1 MKNPKR
7 FAELER
13 ITSDYFACHLAPLMG
28 KVKDDLSHKQ
38 AEEMRDYSTSAAGIL
53 GTMAT
58 TSIPGADPYAAL
70 RVTGEWNS
78 KTAEDYIIMCK
89 QALVRDKSMQHD
101 LAMMAGEWR
110 NAVVKEIGRPRYDA
124 LCQQLGCDLAYAY
137 IDHRMEQLMIDKIV
151 KDKMPKSS
159 ADYIIRKAAQ
169 SSLFGLTC
177 ELSQSPLEAEIAQRG
192 EAAYKPSTAEKAAGH
207 LIGAGVD
214 AVSLGGAGS
223 WASFAK
229 FVGIDVVLSAGMDML
244 GRRGTRQTLSV
255 EDCISKGV
263 FASDKNVFASFR
275 KEANSIK
282 NSEDSYIISTNN
294 KLQKKIPTTNYNFK
308 DWMKQNSFNSPTAP
322 WNTTPSFLSATN
334 SEAKK
339 REGKYKDVPLIVA
352 PGKEDA
358 YLEEKKKQKKSSHN
372 TVPEKE
378 KPNSNENVSKLT
390 GDLPQSDGNAPHQTE
405 DASSQDL
412 DGQSAESNQDGWA
425 YLLSSVGLN
434 GLSDIGRNLPYV
446 IATLPDM
453 LVGLFTGATES
464 VGLKKDLIPISSVL
478 LGLFVKN
485 PMLKMLLIG
494 MGGMNLLNKVGHESI
509 GRMEDGMSK
518 TLYKSYADETLNPR
532 IVSPVLKG
540 NVLIATIDGVPCSI
554 TIPDNAAQAYATG
567 ALPLNTLA
575 NAILSRYDQTK
586 NLAEDNFRNIE
597 VERTVTRDRGITI
610 K

>member
-1 MKNPKR
+1 MKNSKR

-38 AEEMRDYSTSAAGIL
+38 AEEMRSYSSSAAGIL
-53 GTMAT
+53 SSMAT
-58 TSIPGADPYAAL
+58 ATMPGADPYATL

-89 QALVRDKSMQHD
+89 ESLVRDKSMQHD
-101 LAMMAGEWR
+101 LVVMASEWR
-110 NAVVKEIGRPRYDA
+110 NAVVKEIGRTRYDA
-124 LCQQLGCDLAYAY
+124 LSKQLGCDLAYAY
-137 IDHRMEQLMIDKIV
+137 IDHRMEQLMIDKLV

-169 SSLFGLTC
+169 SSLFGLAQ
-177 ELSQSPLEAEIAQRG
+177 ELSQSPLAAEVAERG
-192 EAAYKPSTAEKAAGH
+192 EAAYKPSKVEKAAGH
-207 LIGAGVD
+207 VIGASVD
-214 AVSLGGAGS
+214 ALTLGGAGS

-229 FVGIDVVLSAGMDML
+229 FVGIDVVLSAGMDRL
-244 GRRGTRQTLSV
+244 SRRGTNQTLSV

-263 FASDKNVFASFR
+263 FGSDRNVFLSFR
-275 KEANSIK
+275 KEATSIQNGK
-282 NSEDSYIISTNN
+282 DAYIISTNN
-294 KLQKKIPTTNYNFK
+294 RLQKKIPTTNYSFM
-308 DWMKQNSFNSPTAP
+308 DWTKQNATNSSTVP
-322 WNTTPSFLSATN
+322 WKSTPSFLPATS

-358 YLEEKKKQKKSSHN
+358 YLEEKKKQEDTHSKSPIEVRN
-372 TVPEKE
+372 TAVTQEE
-378 KPNSNENVSKLT
+378 SNT
-390 GDLPQSDGNAPHQTE
+390 QRGDGNN
-405 DASSQDL
+405 SQETDE
-412 DGQSAESNQDGWA
+412 QPAETNQDGWA

-453 LVGLFTGATES
+453 LVGLFTGSTES
-464 VGLKKDLIPISSVL
+464 VGLKKDIIPISSVL

-494 MGGMNLLNKVGHESI
+494 MGGMNLINKMGHESI
-509 GRMEDGMSK
+509 DRMEDDKPKMQ
-518 TLYKSYADETLNPR
+518 YKPYADEPLNPR
-532 IVSPVLKG
+532 IESPVLKD
-540 NVLIATIDGVPCSI
+540 NTLVATIDGVPCSI
-554 TIPDNAAQAYATG
+554 TIPNNASQAHAVG

-575 NAILSRYDQTK
+575 NAILARYDQTK
-586 NLAEDNFRNIE
+586 SLAEDNIRNIE
-597 VERTVTRDRGITI
+597 VERSVTRDRGITL

>member
-13 ITSDYFACHLAPLMG
+13 ITSDYFACHLAPLMS

-58 TSIPGADPYAAL
+58 ASIPGADPYATL

-78 KTAEDYIIMCK
+78 KTAEDYITMCK

-159 ADYIIRKAAQ
+159 ADYIIRKATQ

-207 LIGAGVD
+207 LIGVGVD

-229 FVGIDVVLSAGMDML
+229 FVGMDVVLSAGMDTL

-322 WNTTPSFLSATN
+322 WNTTPSFLPSTN

-339 REGKYKDVPLIVA
+339 REGKYKDIPLIVA

-358 YLEEKKKQKKSSHN
+358 YLEEKKKQKESSHN
-372 TVPEKE
+372 TVSEKE
-378 KPNSNENVSKLT
+378 KPNSNENVSQQT

-453 LVGLFTGATES
+453 LVGLFTGSTES

-494 MGGMNLLNKVGHESI
+494 MGGMNLLNKMGHESI
-509 GRMEDGMSK
+509 GRMEDDMPK

-554 TIPDNAAQAYATG
+554 TIPDNAAQAYAAG

-597 VERTVTRDRGITI
+597 VERTVTRDRGITM